1 MRPIVKMEDVV
12 FTYGLGKVHYW
23 DNYGEF
29 NHQVIHKVEVI
40 VTGDYLGLGE
50 LGMQESKYTGVVFLD
65 GTEITGDFI
74 AMEDMVT
81 DELKN
86 QVLSWGIQ
94 VLGTEQ
100 IGDATSEYI
109 YAITEQPVTTI
120 SRLDSLKKGLCTQF
134 AKILEKQAKEGALA
148 RKSLDTEL

>member
-50 LGMQESKYTGVVFLD
+50 LGNQESADTGVVLLD

-81 DELKN
+81 DELKDL
-86 QVLSWGIQ
+86 VLSWGIQ

-100 IGDATSEYI
+100 MGDTTSEYI

-134 AKILEKQAKEGALA
+134 AKILEKQAKEGVFT
-148 RKSLDTEL
+148 RVSKDTKL